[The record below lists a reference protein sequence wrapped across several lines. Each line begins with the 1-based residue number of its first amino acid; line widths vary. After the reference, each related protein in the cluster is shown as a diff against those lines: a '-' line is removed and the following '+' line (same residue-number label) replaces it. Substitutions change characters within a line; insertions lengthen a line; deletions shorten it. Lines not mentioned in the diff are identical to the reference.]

1 MRWAMDNRRDTC
13 CCPLEDGRPTC
24 KGADETPPNYL
35 FLGPKGGHPRRSN
48 YADDFLTP
56 AAEGLH
62 PARQGL
68 RRPVYVITEPWPGI
82 PIRRGNRRNK
92 AADLADGTWPN
103 LTGKLKPHD
112 YRYSHA
118 TWLDAA
124 NLPKVIQMDRRGHAL
139 QGMDRVYMHV
149 TRQMRERLCEVLEEL
164 WQDALTERYKID
176 KRSQVPLLDHLLRAH
191 ETVQHSGIKH
201 SRSDSQT
208 AKLVILPLDLPLAS
222 LSAPRA
228 DPRNRL

>member
-1 MRWAMDNRRDTC
+1 MRTRH
-13 CCPLEDGRPTC
+13 RPTTC
-24 KGADETPPNYL
+24 SSARRAATRAAPTTPTTSSPQPPKDSTPPA
-35 FLGPKGGHPRRSN
+35 RVCAARSTSSPN
-48 YADDFLTP
+48 
-56 AAEGLH
+56 
-62 PARQGL
+62 R
-68 RRPVYVITEPWPGI
+68 WPGI
-82 PIRRGNRRNK
+82 PIRRGNRRDK

-112 YRYSHA
+112 YRHSHA

-176 KRSQVPLLDHLLRAH
+176 KCSQVPLLDQLLRAH
-191 ETVQHSGIKH
+191 ETAQQPGIKH
-201 SRSDSQT
+201 GRGDGQT
-208 AKLVILPLDLPLAS
+208 AKISDLATRSDTRRAQRPAS
-222 LSAPRA
+222 
-228 DPRNRL
+228 